1 MPSSKKVYVLKTDFQ
16 IKIVL
21 FLDIGSTGEGENHPN
36 ALQGF

>member
-1 MPSSKKVYVLKTDFQ
+1 MLNTYFKT
-16 IKIVL
+16 KTVL